1 MLLLNHQVPVLY
13 KAFQLITFLSIS
25 VFVGLDV
32 ADGDLADIEDGLS
45 SGKTLLALH
54 RSLVKHI
61 YH

>member
-1 MLLLNHQVPVLY
+1 M
-13 KAFQLITFLSIS
+13 SIS

-61 YH
+61 Y

>member
-1 MLLLNHQVPVLY
+1 MLSSSLH
-13 KAFQLITFLSIS
+13 FLSIS

-32 ADGDLADIEDGLS
+32 ADGDLADLEDGLS